1 MLTKLNKK
9 GIELN
14 NSLNPQEY
22 FYCKPQLPVIVA
34 NAIKNLLTITKA
46 MFALLFDALRQQ

>member
-22 FYCKPQLPVIVA
+22 FYCKPQLPVIVE

-46 MFALLFDALRQQ
+46 MSALLFDALRQH